1 MAHENVSK
9 FEEMLR
15 GSEELQAKL
24 QELAAGYEGD
34 KADEQAVFDA
44 TIGQLAA
51 GVGLPISFEDARS
64 FMLASRELSD
74 AELEAVAGGG
84 QYCYLIGGG
93 SEVVADCDE
102 SEGYACAYVG
112 LTGSRGI

>member
-1 MAHENVSK
+1 
-9 FEEMLR
+9 MLVDQELVFAN
-15 GSEELQAKL
+15 GQTISAAAAGATVVDLEQDLPADLSGKLYLAVVVQTAVTGTLQAKL

-51 GVGLPISFEDARS
+51 GVGLPISFDDARS

-74 AELEAVAGGG
+74 AELEAVA
-84 QYCYLIGGG
+84 
-93 SEVVADCDE
+93 
-102 SEGYACAYVG
+102 
-112 LTGSRGI
+112 

>member
-15 GSEELQAKL
+15 GSEELQSKL
-24 QELAAGYEGD
+24 QELVSSYEGD

-51 GVGLPISFEDARS
+51 GVGLPISFEDACD
-64 FMLASRELSD
+64 FALANRELSD
-74 AELEAVAGGG
+74 AELDAVAGGYG
-84 QYCYLIGGG
+84 VCYMIGG
-93 SEVVADCDE
+93 SNEVEAECQNNAYI
-102 SEGYACAYVG
+102 GHACSYVG
-112 LTGSRGI
+112 VSF